1 MVDRRSAV
9 KSQVV
14 TTIDCIFIIVATI
27 IRMLYIK
34 DMESADH
41 FSRAMEALQ
50 DSGHFGRQGGERR
63 EHLEYLADL
72 LGELQL
78 MAEREGCRK
87 LSRMLAISHAEARR
101 ETDRHQG

>member
-1 MVDRRSAV
+1 MVDRRGAV

-14 TTIDCIFIIVATI
+14 TTSDCAFIIVATI
-27 IRMLYIK
+27 TRVLYIK
-34 DMESADH
+34 DMECADN

-50 DSGHFGRQGGERR
+50 DSGHFGRSGGEKR

-101 ETDRHQG
+101 ETDRHQS

>member
-1 MVDRRSAV
+1 MVDRRCAV

-14 TTIDCIFIIVATI
+14 TTIDCIFIIVATMD
-27 IRMLYIK
+27 RVRYIN
-34 DMESADH
+34 DMDCADH

-50 DSGHFGRQGGERR
+50 DSGHFGRPGGEKR

-87 LSRMLAISHAEARR
+87 LSRLLAISHAEARR
-101 ETDRHQG
+101 ETDRQQG